1 MNETELDTKSERS
14 KYQIEMYRAMLAEAN
29 AWRAAG
35 KLRKAARKEAR
46 KVAQASRRANRK
58 AR

>member
-1 MNETELDTKSERS
+1 MNETKLDKPERS
-14 KYQIEMYRAMLAEAN
+14 KYQIEMYHAMLAEAN
-29 AWRAAG
+29 VWRVAE
-35 KLRKAARKEAR
+35 KLRKAAQRKAR

>member
-1 MNETELDTKSERS
+1 MNETKLDTKSERS
-14 KYQIEMYRAMLAEAN
+14 KYQIEMYHAMLAEAN
-29 AWRAAG
+29 AWRDAE
-35 KLRKAARKEAR
+35 KLRKAAQKKAR